1 MIVNLPW
8 YEKEL
13 SRLLGI
19 AIDALLRDTI
29 LTKYFGYDLF

>member
-1 MIVNLPW
+1 MIVNLSW

-19 AIDALLRDTI
+19 AIDTLLRDAI